1 MAPGAMSVFLTA
13 DEGTFRP
20 QPGRHGAL
28 GLRCCW
34 REEPCG
40 SGSRLP
46 QAAGRCATAVC
57 CAALS
62 SVQDLWGPGVAG
74 QWSLPLRSWGSQP
87 AWTGFP
93 ATAPG
98 CGQLVLWPPLAQLCA
113 FAAGKEELQASR
125 APRSASEEDRGWPGL
140 SPVPAP
146 DKVCGGAPHRP
157 VPAHAAHLESA
168 GPPWL
173 SQALPVLLPD
183 AWGWGSA
190 Q

>member
-1 MAPGAMSVFLTA
+1 MSVFLTA